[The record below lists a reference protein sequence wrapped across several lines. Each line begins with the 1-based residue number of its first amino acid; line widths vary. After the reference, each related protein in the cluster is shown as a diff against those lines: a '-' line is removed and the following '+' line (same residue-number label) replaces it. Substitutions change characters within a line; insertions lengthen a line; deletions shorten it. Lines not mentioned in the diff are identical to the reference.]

1 MIVMIS
7 IGSVLGF
14 ELLDGWSCKE
24 DIMMY
29 DVSRSWLALVEVGG
43 EKLGG

>member
-24 DIMMY
+24 DIMMSQ
-29 DVSRSWLALVEVGG
+29 DHGGKLVEVGG